1 MIFSVSSYEK
11 NQSYPT
17 DWSDEESNNPFS
29 STDANGDTNP
39 FDEDTPPA
47 MEVRVRALYD
57 YEGQEQDELSFKAG
71 KFATFTL
78 KYLWKRRKAGDFF
91 PFSFHF
97 LKAPVSLV
105 VQLHVED
112 PVQPSS
118 LLIVLFDLPCL
129 IALTPKLFGMC
140 WVPSETVISY
150 HLKWNKRTCRTENPF
165 SPFSSLAT
173 ITAAAFRCLEM
184 PILQSWFF

>member
-17 DWSDEESNNPFS
+17 DWSDEESNNPF

-71 KFATFTL
+71 KFAMFTL
-78 KYLWKRRKAGDFF
+78 KYLSKRRKAGDFF
-91 PFSFHF
+91 SLHLFFSLDSLDVQFHM
-97 LKAPVSLV
+97 
-105 VQLHVED
+105 QD
-112 PVQPSS
+112 P
-118 LLIVLFDLPCL
+118 I
-129 IALTPKLFGMC
+129 
-140 WVPSETVISY
+140 
-150 HLKWNKRTCRTENPF
+150 
-165 SPFSSLAT
+165 
-173 ITAAAFRCLEM
+173 
-184 PILQSWFF
+184 

>member
-71 KFATFTL
+71 DELTKMENEDEQGWCKGRLDNGQVGLYPAN
-78 KYLWKRRKAGDFF
+78 Y
-91 PFSFHF
+91 
-97 LKAPVSLV
+97 
-105 VQLHVED
+105 VE
-112 PVQPSS
+112 PIQ
-118 LLIVLFDLPCL
+118 
-129 IALTPKLFGMC
+129 
-140 WVPSETVISY
+140 WQ
-150 HLKWNKRTCRTENPF
+150 RTK
-165 SPFSSLAT
+165 
-173 ITAAAFRCLEM
+173 
-184 PILQSWFF
+184 